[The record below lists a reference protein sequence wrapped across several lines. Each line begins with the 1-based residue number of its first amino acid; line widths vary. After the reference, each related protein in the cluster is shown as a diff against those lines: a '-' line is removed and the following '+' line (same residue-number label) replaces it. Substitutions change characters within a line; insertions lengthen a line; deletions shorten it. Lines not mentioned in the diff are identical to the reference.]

1 MAQPNILPEI
11 QAAADEMTV
20 WRRDFHAHPELAFQ
34 EHRTSDRVA
43 ELLTSFGLEPH
54 RGLAGTGVVASLQVG
69 ESERRIGLRADMD
82 ALPILEENDFE
93 HRSTNAGVMHAC
105 GHDGHTT
112 MLLGAA
118 RYLAETRRFDGTV
131 DFIFQPAEE
140 KDGGGRV
147 MVEEGLFDLFPSQR
161 IFGMHNYPGMEVG
174 EFGLCTGPM
183 MAAIDVFSAS
193 IRSQGGHA
201 AFPHGS
207 VDNVVIASQIVGAW
221 QTILSRNVDPLES
234 AVLST
239 TKIHGG
245 DADNVLPAEVTLGGC
260 VRTFTP
266 KIQDLIERRMGELGR
281 AVAEAHGAEFELEYT
296 RYYPA
301 TVNTAVEVEI
311 AAAAAAEVGTA
322 RTDMTPIMGSEDF
335 SFMLQARPGAFIFA
349 GNGPSAGLHTPRY
362 DFDDALAPIGA
373 SYWSRLVERELA
385 A

>member
-1 MAQPNILPEI
+1 
-11 QAAADEMTV
+11 
-20 WRRDFHAHPELAFQ
+20 
-34 EHRTSDRVA
+34 
-43 ELLTSFGLEPH
+43 
-54 RGLAGTGVVASLQVG
+54 
-69 ESERRIGLRADMD
+69 MD

-93 HRSTNAGVMHAC
+93 HRSTNEGVMHAC
-105 GHDGHTT
+105 GHDGHTA

-118 RYLAETRRFDGTV
+118 RYLCATRRFDGTV

-140 KDGGGRV
+140 KDGGARA
-147 MVEEGLFDLFPSQR
+147 MVEDGLFDLFPSQR
-161 IFGMHNYPGMEVG
+161 VFGMHNFPGMEVG
-174 EFGLCTGPM
+174 EFGLCAGPM

-193 IRSQGGHA
+193 VRSQGGHA
-201 AFPHGS
+201 AFPQGS

-234 AVLST
+234 AVIST

-266 KIQDLIERRMGELGR
+266 KIQDLIEQTHGR
-281 AVAEAHGAEFELEYT
+281 ARARRSLRPTVRSSSSQYT

-301 TVNTAVEVEI
+301 TVNTEAEVEV
-311 AAAAAAEVGTA
+311 AAAAAAEVGSSS

-335 SFMLQARPGAFIFA
+335 SYMLQVRPGAFIFA

-362 DFDDALAPIGA
+362 DFDDSLAPVGA
-373 SYWSRLVERELA
+373 SYWARLVERELPA
-385 A
+385 

>member
-1 MAQPNILPEI
+1 MNILPEI
-11 QAAADEMTV
+11 LEAAEDLRR
-20 WRRDFHAHPELAFQ
+20 WRRDFHAHPELAFE
-34 EHRTSDRVA
+34 EHRTAERVA

-54 RGLAGTGVVASLQVG
+54 RGLGGTGVVASLQVG
-69 ESERRIGLRADMD
+69 SSERRIGLRADMD

-93 HRSTNAGVMHAC
+93 HRSSNEGVMHAC

-118 RYLAETRRFDGTV
+118 RYLSETRRFDGTV

-140 KDGGGRV
+140 KDGGARA
-147 MVEEGLFDLFPSQR
+147 MVEDGLFDLFPAER
-161 IFGMHNYPGMEVG
+161 VFGMHNFPGMEVG
-174 EFGLCTGPM
+174 EFALCAGPM

-193 IRSQGGHA
+193 VRSQGGHA
-201 AFPHGS
+201 AFPQGS

-266 KIQDLIERRMGELGR
+266 KIQDLIERRMAELGQ
-281 AVAEAHGAEFELEYT
+281 AIAEAHGAEFELEYT

-301 TVNTAVEVEI
+301 TVNTAAEVEV
-311 AAAAAAEVGTA
+311 AAAAAAEVGTSS
-322 RTDMTPIMGSEDF
+322 RTDLIPIMGSEDF
-335 SFMLQARPGAFIFA
+335 SYMLQVRPGAFIFA

-362 DFDDALAPIGA
+362 DFDDALAPVGA
-373 SYWSRLVERELA
+373 SYWARLVERELA
-385 A
+385 V